1 MRGCRYTAP
10 PLTSTVSVVNRISL
24 NYIIAKK
31 IGEGI
36 FFMTPLVPFAERR
49 IINMTEPQS
58 SEIEKEAANM
68 TMGDLMRSVMGE
80 DRTNI
85 ILNKTLD

>member
-49 IINMTEPQS
+49 IINMKEEAEDICYEARQKAKTDKSLCQS
-58 SEIEKEAANM
+58 DEIKGEA
-68 TMGDLMRSVMGE
+68 DDEV
-80 DRTNI
+80 
-85 ILNKTLD
+85 